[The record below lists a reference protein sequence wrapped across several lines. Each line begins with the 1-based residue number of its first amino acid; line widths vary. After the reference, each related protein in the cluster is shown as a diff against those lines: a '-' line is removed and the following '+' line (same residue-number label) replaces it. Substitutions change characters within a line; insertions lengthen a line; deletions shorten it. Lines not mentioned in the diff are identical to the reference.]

1 MENITYEDYL
11 ANPSEVLA
19 QIQLEASRARALA
32 VHQYIFAPLA
42 RFCGAL
48 LAIRGVKLR
57 LDPRVTMATT
67 Q

>member
-1 MENITYEDYL
+1 
-11 ANPSEVLA
+11 VLS

>member
-1 MENITYEDYL
+1 MENLTYEAFLD
-11 ANPSEVLA
+11 NPEAVMLQVSR
-19 QIQLEASRARALA
+19 EASRSRALA